1 MTPSKL
7 KEQLMEEWFNRN
19 ASDQCE
25 LLGSLIDILIE
36 QQAALD
42 EIAGENFGRKRLGHG
57 YAASDKN
64 YLMRQIATKSLAS
77 TNAKLKALGCD
88 V

>member
-1 MTPSKL
+1 MTKL
-7 KEQLMEEWFNRN
+7 KEQLMDDISLREKYFEV
-19 ASDQCE
+19 
-25 LLGSLIDILIE
+25 LIDILIE

-64 YLMRQIATKSLAS
+64 YLMRQIATKSLAA
-77 TNAKLKALGCD
+77 TAEKLKALGCEI
-88 V
+88 